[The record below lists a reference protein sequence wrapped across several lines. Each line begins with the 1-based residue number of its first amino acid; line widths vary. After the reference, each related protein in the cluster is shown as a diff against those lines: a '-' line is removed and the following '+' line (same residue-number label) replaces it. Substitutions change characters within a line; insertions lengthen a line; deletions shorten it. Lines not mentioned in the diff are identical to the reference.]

1 MYARQI
7 DKNGMCKN
15 HIFLKNEA
23 YVQKW
28 HEVDMNM
35 QFPRQLEEIFV
46 CLRIKLRSSL
56 TSSLCGFKM
65 ICQIKEYENA

>member
-15 HIFLKNEA
+15 HVVSKQVYVQKCIDKYACL

-28 HEVDMNM
+28 HKIDMNM

-46 CLRIKLRSSL
+46 CLRIKLRSGS
-56 TSSLCGFKM
+56 
-65 ICQIKEYENA
+65 CQIKE